1 MSYAVGLMSGTSLDG
16 VDAALVEINGLN
28 EETIVE
34 LIDFNM
40 MPFTKDTVRRI
51 QNEISIEKSSVAAI
65 CSLNFELGYL
75 FSEAAKL
82 VCKKA
87 NFPIEKLDF
96 IASHGQTLYH
106 LPVGEKDKY
115 ASTFQIGEPAVLCE
129 ELKTTVVSNFRP
141 RDMVLEGQ
149 GAPIVPYQDYILY
162 RNTERKRM
170 LQNIGGIGN
179 VTIIPKNAELNDVLA
194 FDTGP
199 GNMVIDELCRIFY
212 QIEYDENGEYASLG
226 NVNQALLKEMM
237 SHPYIIKDFPKTTG
251 REEFGK
257 EYVQNLVSLWQVQ
270 PNDFIATATMFT
282 AKSIAESIKP
292 FIEKDTDLIIGG
304 GGSYNH
310 TLISMLKNQLP
321 NVNIMVQEEMGFSSE
336 AKEAIA
342 MTILANQ
349 TIHHLPSN
357 VPNATGAR
365 KETILGN
372 VTYYD

>member
-28 EETIVE
+28 EETTVE
-34 LIDFNM
+34 LIDYNM
-40 MPFTKDTVRRI
+40 MPFTNDTINRI
-51 QNEISIEKSSVAAI
+51 KNELSVEKSSVAAI

-75 FSEAAKL
+75 FSDAAKL

-96 IASHGQTLYH
+96 IASHGQTIYH
-106 LPVGEKDKY
+106 LPVGEKNEF

-129 ELKTTVVSNFRP
+129 ELKTIVVSNFRP
-141 RDMVLEGQ
+141 RDMVLGGQ

-162 RNTERKRM
+162 RETKRKRM

-179 VTIIPKNAELNDVLA
+179 ITIIPKDAALSDVLA

-212 QIEYDENGEYASLG
+212 QVEYDENGKYASLG
-226 NVNQALLKEMM
+226 NINHTLLKEMM
-237 SHPYIIKDFPKTTG
+237 NHPYIKKDFPKTTG

-257 EYVQNLVSLWQVQ
+257 EYVEDLVSRWQLD

-292 FIEKDTDLIIGG
+292 FIEKDTDLIVGG

-310 TLISMLKNQLP
+310 TLITMLKSQLP
-321 NVNIMVQEEMGFSSE
+321 DIKVMTQEEMEFSSE

-357 VPNATGAR
+357 VPNATGAK
-365 KETILGN
+365 KEAILGN